1 MASVNDRILRLEAK
15 ASFAAPHEV
24 SPAMDRLLDA
34 IEDARRAIG
43 REIAGLPPLPSE
55 ARPYTAAE
63 REDDIRFLREELPK
77 YRADVGWQGEE
88 AQELLDSW
96 EEETKAR
103 LEGENQ

>member
-1 MASVNDRILRLEAK
+1 VASVNERLRRLEAK
-15 ASFAAPHEV
+15 AAPLHEV
-24 SPAMDRLLDA
+24 SPAMECLLDA
-34 IEDARRAIG
+34 IEDAR

-63 REDDIRFLREELPK
+63 REDDIRFLREELPT

-88 AQELLDSW
+88 AQGLLDSW

>member
-1 MASVNDRILRLEAK
+1 VASVNERLARLEARRK
-15 ASFAAPHEV
+15 PSYEV
-24 SPAMDRLLDA
+24 PPAMDRLLDA
-34 IEDARRAIG
+34 IEDAR

-88 AQELLDSW
+88 AQGLLDSW

>member
-1 MASVNDRILRLEAK
+1 MASVNERLFRLEAK
-15 ASFAAPHEV
+15 VAPPASLEV
-24 SPAMDRLLDA
+24 SPAMEDLLDA
-34 IEDARRAIG
+34 IEDARRG
-43 REIAGLPPLPSE
+43 IAGLPPLPRE

-63 REDDIRFLREELPK
+63 REDDILFLQEQLPA
-77 YRADVGWQGEE
+77 YRADKGWQGEE

>member
-1 MASVNDRILRLEAK
+1 VASVNERLGRLEAK
-15 ASFAAPHEV
+15 VAPPHEV
-24 SPAMDRLLDA
+24 PPAFDRRLDA
-34 IEDARRAIG
+34 IEDAR

-88 AQELLDSW
+88 AQGLLDSW